1 MKTSPPEL
9 EQSLEILNKKL
20 ENVYVEMKL
29 LKQII
34 DEDVYQMFSMIQDFI
49 KPSENL
55 TIKVEKT
62 FLLIKETLSFLEEPD
77 GIVFSYFSTSLNM
90 LVDIVDS
97 AAAFATLPL
106 RPR

>member
-1 MKTSPPEL
+1 M
-9 EQSLEILNKKL
+9 
-20 ENVYVEMKL
+20 Y
-29 LKQII
+29 
-34 DEDVYQMFSMIQDFI
+34 SMIQDFI

-62 FLLIKETLSFLEEPD
+62 FLLIQETLSFLEEPD

-97 AAAFATLPL
+97 AAAFAIFTAETEIGRTHPL
-106 RPR
+106 SHIYNNTRAGLCNGIVHHVNAGT